1 MVPTRAVVE
10 RPGLCAPT
18 SLDACSLTRARGLD
32 SWLAIS
38 PAVRWESSAPDRWKR
53 FGAFTFLVVARAA
66 AVLGSGDAL
75 GLLGLH
81 EVDLANQAT
90 YYGWSPAV
98 WRAEV
103 VPFVTELRTEL
114 GVPAT
119 PSGIQLLG

>member
-1 MVPTRAVVE
+1 
-10 RPGLCAPT
+10 
-18 SLDACSLTRARGLD
+18 
-32 SWLAIS
+32 
-38 PAVRWESSAPDRWKR
+38 VRWQRAAPDRWKR

>member
-1 MVPTRAVVE
+1 MDGR
-10 RPGLCAPT
+10 
-18 SLDACSLTRARGLD
+18 SLITM
-32 SWLAIS
+32 
-38 PAVRWESSAPDRWKR
+38 
-53 FGAFTFLVVARAA
+53 AFA
-66 AVLGSGDAL
+66 AVTAL
-75 GLLGLH
+75 TMVIDRGI
-81 EVDLANQAT
+81 T